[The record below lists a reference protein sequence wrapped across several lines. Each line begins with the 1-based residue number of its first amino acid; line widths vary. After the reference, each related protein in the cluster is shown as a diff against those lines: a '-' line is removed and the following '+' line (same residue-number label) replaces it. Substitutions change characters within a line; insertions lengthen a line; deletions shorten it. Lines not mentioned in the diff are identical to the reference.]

1 MLIGDNYNVWKESII
16 FSLGCM
22 DLDLAL
28 RVDEPPVPIESS
40 VPNDKLDYEWWER
53 SNRLSLM
60 FIKSHINKNI
70 RGSIPECN
78 KVKDLMKAI
87 EEEFIRS
94 DKALASILMKRFS
107 SKTFDYSKNLCEHI
121 MEMRDMVAQLK
132 SLEVEISESFLV
144 HFILNSLP
152 SEFGPFKISYNT

>member
-1 MLIGDNYNVWKESII
+1 MVIAAIPTTYITDSSHVPMLIGDNYNDWKESII

-28 RVDEPPVPIESS
+28 RVDEPPVPTESS
-40 VPNDKLDYEWWER
+40 APNDKLDYEWWER

-87 EEEFIRS
+87 EEQFIRS

-107 SKTFDYSKNLCEHI
+107 SKTFDYSKNVREHI
-121 MEMRDMVAQLK
+121 MEMKDMVAQLK
-132 SLEVEISESFLV
+132 PLEVEIF
-144 HFILNSLP
+144 
-152 SEFGPFKISYNT
+152 

>member
-28 RVDEPPVPIESS
+28 RVDEPPVPTESS
-40 VPNDKLDYEWWER
+40 TPNDKLDYEWWER

-78 KVKDLMKAI
+78 KVKD
-87 EEEFIRS
+87 
-94 DKALASILMKRFS
+94 
-107 SKTFDYSKNLCEHI
+107 
-121 MEMRDMVAQLK
+121 
-132 SLEVEISESFLV
+132 
-144 HFILNSLP
+144 
-152 SEFGPFKISYNT
+152 

>member
-28 RVDEPPVPIESS
+28 HVDEPPVPTESS
-40 VPNDKLDYEWWER
+40 APNDKLDYEWWER

-87 EEEFIRS
+87 EEQFIRS

-107 SKTFDYSKNLCEHI
+107 SKIFYYSKNVREHI

-132 SLEVEISESFLV
+132 SLKVDISVIPSPFHTEFS
-144 HFILNSLP
+144 SLYLTTHI
-152 SEFGPFKISYNT
+152 KING

>member
-28 RVDEPPVPIESS
+28 RVDEPPVPTESS
-40 VPNDKLDYEWWER
+40 APNDKLDYEWWER

-70 RGSIPECN
+70 GGSIPECN

-87 EEEFIRS
+87 EEQFIRS

-107 SKTFDYSKNLCEHI
+107 SKIFDYSKNVREHI
-121 MEMRDMVAQLK
+121 MEMRDTVAQLK
-132 SLEVEISESFLV
+132 SLKVDISVIPSPFHTEFS
-144 HFILNSLP
+144 SLYLTTHI
-152 SEFGPFKISYNT
+152 KING